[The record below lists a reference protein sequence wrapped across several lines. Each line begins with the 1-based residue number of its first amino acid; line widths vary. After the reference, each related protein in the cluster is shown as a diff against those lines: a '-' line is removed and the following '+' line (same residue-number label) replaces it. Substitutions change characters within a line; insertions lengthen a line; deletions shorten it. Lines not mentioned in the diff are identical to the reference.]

1 MRGKEW
7 LKWLNFNHSTRLYG
21 SSNLQIHLLLC
32 YKGRISFDKTTQTFI
47 DLITPNPI
55 WCKYQAYQIDF
66 SCTDNINHIFQIAIL
81 PKIKLLNDIE
91 LNHNRILFYFSPC
104 RERGGGWCNHTYNEE
119 RLLYFTIKCALEVN
133 QFIGLAI
140 AVFSSIHSIYTR
152 IYIYSFGWL
161 FCGWKISHAIECM
174 QDHCINTSKCCFI
187 FLIKY
192 NFCRLCCQSHTHTH
206 L

>member
-104 RERGGGWCNHTYNEE
+104 RERGGGGVTILTMKNDCCILQSNA
-119 RLLYFTIKCALEVN
+119 RLKWTSLLVLLSPYFQAYIRYILE
-133 QFIGLAI
+133 
-140 AVFSSIHSIYTR
+140 
-152 IYIYSFGWL
+152 
-161 FCGWKISHAIECM
+161 
-174 QDHCINTSKCCFI
+174 FI
-187 FLIKY
+187 FIVSVDCFAAEKY
-192 NFCRLCCQSHTHTH
+192 PMRSSACRITALTPLNVVLYS
-206 L
+206 